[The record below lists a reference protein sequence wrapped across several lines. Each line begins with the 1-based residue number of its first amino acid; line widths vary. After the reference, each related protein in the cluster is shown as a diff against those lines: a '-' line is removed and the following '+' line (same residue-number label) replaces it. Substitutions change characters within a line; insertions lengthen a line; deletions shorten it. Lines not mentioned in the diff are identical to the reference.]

1 MEKKNVK
8 ITKEIALKAVDI
20 LEESFGVDP
29 MYISAEYAGA
39 VEALR
44 LYINQST
51 GDNE

>member
-8 ITKEIALKAVDI
+8 ITREIALKSVDI

-29 MYISAEYAGA
+29 MYFSAEYAGA

-44 LYINQST
+44 IYIRQQEH
-51 GDNE
+51 DE